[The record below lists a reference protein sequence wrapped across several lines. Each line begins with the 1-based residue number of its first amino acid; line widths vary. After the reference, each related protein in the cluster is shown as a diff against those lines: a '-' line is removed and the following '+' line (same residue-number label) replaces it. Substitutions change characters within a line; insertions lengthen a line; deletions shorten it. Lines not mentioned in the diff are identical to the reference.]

1 MTGISEMT
9 AMYENFIKAL
19 PFDNKLFEDT
29 YKNNSTLNEKFAEVM
44 ISAAAKN
51 TDVTSKWAKDTLTK
65 MSGLAQSKTDAADYA
80 KTITDFASDQV
91 EAATE
96 SMAAF
101 AEIAKRTQMDFVEIM
116 MTVGKDISEEATASV
131 KQAKADVGSTE
142 KKSTVK

>member
-29 YKNNSTLNEKFAEVM
+29 YKNSATLNEKFAEVM
-44 ISAAAKN
+44 IIAARKN
-51 TDVTSKWAKDTLTK
+51 TDVSSKWAKDTLIK
-65 MSGLAQSKTDAADYA
+65 MSGLAQSKTDGTDYA
-80 KTITDFASDQV
+80 KTMTDFASDQV

-131 KQAKADVGSTE
+131 KQAKADAASTE

>member
-29 YKNNSTLNEKFAEVM
+29 YKNNATLNEKFAEAM

-51 TDVTSKWAKDTLTK
+51 TDVSSKWAKDTLTQ
-65 MSGLAQSKTDAADYA
+65 MSGLAQSKTDGTDYA
-80 KTITDFASDQV
+80 KTMTDFASDQV

-96 SMAAF
+96 SIAAF

-116 MTVGKDISEEATASV
+116 MTFGKDISEEATASV
-131 KQAKADVGSTE
+131 KQAKADVASTE
-142 KKSTVK
+142 KKSTGK

>member
-19 PFDNKLFEDT
+19 PFDNKLFDDT
-29 YKNNSTLNEKFAEVM
+29 YKNNATLNEKFAEVM

-101 AEIAKRTQMDFVEIM
+101 AEIAKRTQMDVVDIM
-116 MTVGKDISEEATASV
+116 MTVGKELNEEATASV
-131 KQAKADVGSTE
+131 KQATTDAASTV
-142 KKSTVK
+142 KKSTGK